1 MKVFNNHL
9 KLLFAFILI
18 LCLCGCYNLG
28 DFEDEQ
34 DYFDTFKE
42 VKLISLEKTIEVY
55 STEDYFYTEE
65 GINDYECD
73 IPAKK
78 YIYAAIKVEKDI
90 LLDDLSLSFYS
101 DYTGDLYISVFLVDV
116 IPSVIRGYDDK
127 TEDDDGNT
135 INYDDPL
142 TAIKTSVIPLEAG
155 KWRSTMI
162 VDSSKNNYLSITEG
176 QYLLIRFENNSWNGK
191 QNGYSM
197 MEFMLT
203 NLLICA
209 QRG

>member
-1 MKVFNNHL
+1 
-9 KLLFAFILI
+9 
-18 LCLCGCYNLG
+18 LG
-28 DFEDEQ
+28 DFEDNQ
-34 DYFDTFKE
+34 DYFDTFEE
-42 VKLISLEKTIEVY
+42 VKLISFEKTIKGY

-73 IPAKK
+73 IPAGK
-78 YIYAAIKVEKDI
+78 YIYAAIEVEKDI

-101 DYTGDLYISVFLVDV
+101 DNTGELYISVFLVDT

-127 TEDDDGNT
+127 ASDDDGNE
-135 INYDDPL
+135 IEYDDPI
-142 TAIKTSVIPLEAG
+142 TAIRTCVVPLEGG

-162 VDSSKNNYLSITEG
+162 VDCSKNNYLSITEG

>member
-1 MKVFNNHL
+1 MKVCNNHL

-28 DFEDEQ
+28 DFEDDQ
-34 DYFDTFKE
+34 DYFDTFEE
-42 VKLISLEKTIEVY
+42 VELISLDKTIKGY

-65 GINDYECD
+65 GINDYDCD
-73 IPAKK
+73 VPAGK

-101 DYTGDLYISVFLVDV
+101 EYAGTLYISVFLTDV
-116 IPSVIRGYDDK
+116 IPSNIKGYDDK
-127 TEDDDGNT
+127 NEDDDGNE
-135 INYDDPL
+135 IAYDDPL
-142 TAIKTSVIPLEAG
+142 TAIKTSVVPLEAG

-162 VDSSKNNYLSITEG
+162 VDSPKNNYLSITEG
-176 QYLLIRFENNSWNGK
+176 QYLLIRFENNSWYGK
-191 QNGYSM
+191 QNGYST

-209 QRG
+209 QRS

>member
-1 MKVFNNHL
+1 
-9 KLLFAFILI
+9 
-18 LCLCGCYNLG
+18 LG

-42 VKLISLEKTIEVY
+42 VELISFEKAIKGY

-73 IPAKK
+73 IPAGK

-101 DYTGDLYISVFLVDV
+101 DYTDNLYISVFVVDN
-116 IPSVIRGYDDK
+116 IPSSIKGYNDKDTDDY
-127 TEDDDGNT
+127 GNE
-135 INYDDPL
+135 IKYDDPI
-142 TAIKTSVIPLEAG
+142 TAIKTLVVPLEGG

-162 VDSSKNNYLSITEG
+162 VDCSKNNYLSITEG
-176 QYLLIRFENNSWNGK
+176 QYLLLRFENNSWNGK

-197 MEFMLT
+197 MDFTLT

-209 QRG
+209 QRS